1 MQLKPYQQSA
11 LKVLG
16 DFLSKAQEV
25 DPAQAFEWA
34 LNQPPLD
41 DQPPIRARLTRFAG
55 PYRAPAGLGDTPYAC
70 IRLPTGGGKTIL
82 AAYSVALA
90 RDAGLSR
97 DYPLVLWLVTSNV
110 IRRQTVEA
118 LTDPRHPYRGVI
130 DEAFGGAVRVFDI
143 GDFAS
148 ITPHDLASNACV
160 VVGTVQ
166 TLRVENTEG
175 RKVYQHHEALEPF
188 FSRLDAA
195 TLAAFPDLEKTEAG
209 GVRYSFANLL
219 HMARPMMIVDEAHN
233 VVTTLSDQMRA
244 RINPWAV
251 VEFTATPRGR
261 SNILFNAS
269 AAELKAEQMIKMPI
283 VLQEHAHWQSAV
295 AGAVSERARL
305 AALAETEREPLRPI
319 TLYQAEPKDREVT
332 VEVLRRHLI
341 DDLSVP
347 DDRIVIA
354 TGDQRGLDGV
364 DLTAPGCK
372 IEHIITVEAL
382 KEGWDCPYAY
392 VFCSVASIKSS
403 TSVEQLLGRVLRM
416 PYASR
421 RRSADLNRAYAHVS
435 EPTFYA
441 AATALKD
448 ALVDMGF
455 EDGEAEQ
462 AIEHP
467 RLDLTEGL
475 FAQPPKPPVT
485 LDLIDTPETRAVLAA
500 NGVAPVETRPGVL
513 RLTEREFA
521 RPGLIDQVMQASPAG
536 ASELKRAVELLPVAP
551 AARGEV
557 MRVPALG
564 TEIDGQLVFGDL
576 DLLMEHVE
584 WRLSD
589 QSPVIPDLADSLG
602 ETVRRY
608 LIDVDG
614 RQVTN
619 TFLTGDLFE
628 GVDAVDGWSVP
639 RLVALLDPLVRD
651 PAFTQS
657 DKVGWLNKVVTRLIE
672 VDGLKLPQLM
682 RMRQALARKL
692 VARIDKIRREQRA
705 AVAQKYLLDPGA
717 PVQALSNEG
726 FQFRFGM
733 YDDQPTYRGPI
744 GFTKHFLDR
753 VPAFDGKSDGE
764 EARCAQALDSLKAVK
779 HWVRN
784 VARHP
789 ASFWLQTST
798 QRTYP
803 DFIAQL
809 ADGRIFVVEYKGAD
823 RWGEASE
830 DRAIGEVW
838 AKATGNLY
846 LMVRAKDEHGRDAL
860 SQMLVHL
867 DSSG

>member
-16 DFLSKAQEV
+16 DFLGKAQEV
-25 DPAQAFEWA
+25 DPAQAFDWA
-34 LNQPPLD
+34 LDQPPLE
-41 DQPPIRARLTRFAG
+41 DQPPLRQRLGRFGGA
-55 PYRAPAGLGDTPYAC
+55 YRAPKGLGDTPYCC

-82 AAYSVALA
+82 AAHSVPLA

-97 DYPLVLWLVTSNV
+97 EYPLVLWLVTSNV
-110 IRRQTVEA
+110 IRQQTVQA
-118 LTDPRHPYRGVI
+118 LADPRHPYRAAL
-130 DEAFGGAVRVFDI
+130 DAAFGGAVRVFDI
-143 GDFAS
+143 GDFANM
-148 ITPHDLASNACV
+148 TPHDLASSACI

-175 RKVYQHHEALEPF
+175 RKVYQHHEKLEPF

-195 TLAAFPDLEKTEAG
+195 TLASFPDLEKTEAG

-219 HMARPMMIVDEAHN
+219 HMARPMMVVDEAHN
-233 VVTTLSDQMRA
+233 VVTALSDQMRA

-251 VEFTATPRGR
+251 VEFTATPRGH

-295 AGAVSERARL
+295 AGAVAERARL
-305 AALAETEREPLRPI
+305 GALAETEREHLRPLA
-319 TLYQAEPKDREVT
+319 LYQAEPKNREVT
-332 VEVLRRHLI
+332 VEVLRQHLI
-341 DDLSVP
+341 DDLKIP
-347 DDRIVIA
+347 EDQIVIA
-354 TGDQRGLDGV
+354 TGDQRGLDSI
-364 DLTAPGCK
+364 DLTAPSCR

-382 KEGWDCPYAY
+382 KEGWDCPSAY
-392 VFCSVASIKSS
+392 VFCSIAGIKSS

-421 RRSADLNRAYAHVS
+421 RRAADLNRAYAHVS

-467 RLDLTEGL
+467 QLDLSEGL

-485 LDLIDTPETRAVLAA
+485 LDLINTPETRAVLAA
-500 NGVAPVETRPGVL
+500 HGVAPMESRPGVL
-513 RLTEREFA
+513 TLTAPEIA
-521 RPGLIDQVMQASPAG
+521 RPGLIDQIMYAAPSG
-536 ASELKRAVELLPVAP
+536 AAELKQTVEALPIAP
-551 AARGEV
+551 AARGAV

-564 TEIDGQLVFGDL
+564 TTIDGQLLLADL
-576 DLLMEHVE
+576 DLLMEHVD
-584 WRLSD
+584 WRLSE
-589 QSPVIPDLADSLG
+589 QSPAVPGLAASLT

-614 RQVTN
+614 RQLTN
-619 TFLTGDLFE
+619 VVLTGDLFE
-628 GVDAVDGWSVP
+628 GADHVEGWTTA

-651 PAFTQS
+651 PFFTQA
-657 DKVGWLNKVVTRLIE
+657 DKIGWLSKVVARLME
-672 VDGLKLPQLM
+672 VDELSLAQLM

-692 VARIDKIRREQRA
+692 MAQIADLRRKKRET
-705 AVAQKYLLDPGA
+705 VAQQYLLAPGA

-726 FQFRFGM
+726 FAFRYGA
-733 YDDQPTYRGPI
+733 YDDLPTYRGPLR
-744 GFTKHFLDR
+744 FTKHFLDR
-753 VPAFDGKSDGE
+753 VPAFDGKADGE
-764 EARCAQALDSLKAVK
+764 EARCAQMLDSLKQVK

-784 VARHP
+784 VSRHP
-789 ASFWLQTST
+789 ASFWLQTSA

-803 DFIAQL
+803 DFVAELI
-809 ADGRIFVVEYKGAD
+809 DGRIFVVEYKGAD
-823 RWGEASE
+823 RWKTSAE

-838 AKATGNLY
+838 ARATGNLY
-846 LMVRAKDEHGRDAL
+846 LMVRAKDDHGRGPLAQL
-860 SQMLVHL
+860 MAHL
-867 DSSG
+867 D

>member
-1 MQLKPYQQSA
+1 MQLKPYQKSA
-11 LKVLG
+11 LKLLG
-16 DFLSKAQEV
+16 DFLGKAQEV
-25 DPAQAFEWA
+25 DPAQAFDWA
-34 LNQPPLD
+34 LDQPPLE
-41 DQPPIRARLTRFAG
+41 DQPPLRQRLGRFAG
-55 PYRAPAGLGDTPYAC
+55 RYRAPHGLGDTPYCC

-82 AAYSVALA
+82 AAHAVPLA
-90 RDAGLSR
+90 RDGGVSR
-97 DYPLVLWLVTSNV
+97 EYPILLWLVTSNV
-110 IRRQTVEA
+110 IRKQTVEA
-118 LTDPRHPYRGVI
+118 LADPRHPYRATL
-130 DEAFGGAVRVFDI
+130 DAAFGGAVRVFDI
-143 GDFAS
+143 GDFAN
-148 ITPHDLASNACV
+148 ITPHDLASNACI

-195 TLAAFPDLEKTEAG
+195 TLAAFPGLEKTEAG

-233 VVTTLSDQMRA
+233 VVTTLSDQMRE

-261 SNILFNAS
+261 SNILFNAT

-295 AGAVSERARL
+295 AGAVAERARL
-305 AALAETEREPLRPI
+305 ADLATKEKEPLRPI

-341 DDLSVP
+341 DDLSIP
-347 DDRIVIA
+347 EERIAVA

-364 DLTAPGCK
+364 DLSAPGCP

-382 KEGWDCPYAY
+382 KEGWDCPFAY

-403 TSVEQLLGRVLRM
+403 VSVEQLLGRVLRM
-416 PYASR
+416 PYATR
-421 RRSADLNRAYAHVS
+421 RRAPELNRAYAHVS

-467 RLDLTEGL
+467 QLDLSDGL
-475 FAQPPKPPVT
+475 FAPPKPPAT
-485 LDLIDTPETRAVLAA
+485 LDLIDTPETRAVLAEH
-500 NGVAPVETRPGVL
+500 GVAVIETRPGVL
-513 RLTEREFA
+513 TLVAAEVA
-521 RPGLIDQVMQASPAG
+521 RPGLIEQVMEASPAS
-536 ASELKRAVELLPVAP
+536 AAELKRAVEALPVAP
-551 AARGEV
+551 ATRGAV

-564 TEIDGQLVFGDL
+564 TTINGELMLADL

-584 WRLSD
+584 WRLSE
-589 QSPVIPDLADSLG
+589 QSPAVPGLAESLG

-614 RQVTN
+614 RQVTH
-619 TFLTGDLFE
+619 TYLTGDLFE
-628 GVDAVDGWSVP
+628 GAEQVDGWNEA

-651 PAFTQS
+651 PSFTQS
-657 DKVGWLNKVVTRLIE
+657 DKVGWLQKVVSRLIQI
-672 VDGLKLPQLM
+672 DGLSLAQLM

-692 VARIDKIRREQRA
+692 TARIDDLRRQHRA
-705 AVAQKYLLDPGA
+705 TTARKYLLEPGA
-717 PVQALSNEG
+717 PVQALANEA
-726 FQFRFGM
+726 FEFRYGM
-733 YDDQPTYRGPI
+733 YDDQPAYRGPI

-753 VPAFDGKSDGE
+753 VPAFDGKADGE
-764 EARCAQALDSLKAVK
+764 EARCAQALDSLKQVK
-779 HWVRN
+779 HWARN
-784 VARHP
+784 VAKHP

-803 DFIAQL
+803 DFVAELI
-809 ADGRIFVVEYKGAD
+809 DGRFFVVEYKGAD
-823 RWGEASE
+823 HWADAAE

-838 AKATGNLY
+838 ARATGNLY
-846 LMVRAKDEHGRDAL
+846 LMARVRDDDARDVVSQLTRVL
-860 SQMLVHL
+860 SKA
-867 DSSG
+867 

>member
-16 DFLSKAQEV
+16 DFLGKAQEV
-25 DPAQAFEWA
+25 DPAKAFDWA
-34 LNQPPLD
+34 LDQPPLENQPPL
-41 DQPPIRARLTRFAG
+41 RKRLGRFGG
-55 PYRAPAGLGDTPYAC
+55 PYRAPKGLGDTPYCC

-82 AAYSVALA
+82 AAHAVPLA

-110 IRRQTVEA
+110 IRQQTVQA
-118 LTDPRHPYRGVI
+118 LADPRHPYRAAL
-130 DEAFGGAVRVFDI
+130 DAAFGGAVRVFDI
-143 GDFAS
+143 GDFAN
-148 ITPHDLASNACV
+148 ITPHDLASNACI

-188 FSRLDAA
+188 FSRLDAG
-195 TLAAFPDLEKTEAG
+195 TLASFPELERTEG
-209 GVRYSFANLL
+209 GSVRYSFANLL
-219 HMARPMMIVDEAHN
+219 HMMRPMMVVDEAHN
-233 VVTTLSDQMRA
+233 VVTALSDQMRA
-244 RINPWAV
+244 RIKPWAV

-295 AGAVSERARL
+295 AGTVAERARL
-305 AALAETEREPLRPI
+305 GALAESEHEPLRPI
-319 TLYQAEPKDREVT
+319 ALYQAEPKDREVT
-332 VEVLRRHLI
+332 VDVLRRHLI
-341 DDLSVP
+341 EDLKVP
-347 DDRIVIA
+347 EDQIVIA
-354 TGDQRGLDGV
+354 TGDQRGLDGI
-364 DLTAPGCK
+364 DLTAPGCR

-392 VFCSVASIKSS
+392 VFCSVAGIKSS

-416 PYASR
+416 PYAR
-421 RRSADLNRAYAHVS
+421 RRRAADLNRAYAHVS

-462 AIEHP
+462 AIEHSQ
-467 RLDLTEGL
+467 LDLSEGL
-475 FAQPPKPPVT
+475 YALPPKPPVT
-485 LDLIDTPETRAVLAA
+485 LDLINTPETRAVLTAH
-500 NGVAPVETRPGVL
+500 GVAAVESRPGVL
-513 RLTEREFA
+513 TLTAPQIA
-521 RPGLIDQVMQASPAG
+521 RPGLIDQVMNANR
-536 ASELKRAVELLPVAP
+536 SEAAKLMQAVEALPLAP
-551 AARGEV
+551 AARGVV
-557 MRVPALG
+557 MHVPALG
-564 TEIDGQLVFGDL
+564 TTIEGQLLLADL
-576 DLLMEHVE
+576 DLLMENVD
-584 WRLSD
+584 WRLSE
-589 QSPVIPDLADSLG
+589 QSPVVPGLAESLT

-619 TFLTGDLFE
+619 VMLTGDLFE
-628 GVDAVDGWSVP
+628 GVDHVTGWTTA

-651 PAFTQS
+651 PAFTQA
-657 DKVGWLNKVVTRLIE
+657 DKVGWLNKVVARLIE
-672 VDGLKLPQLM
+672 VDGLSLAQLM

-692 VARIDKIRREQRA
+692 IAHIADLRRQQRADVARQ
-705 AVAQKYLLDPGA
+705 YLLNPGA

-726 FQFRFGM
+726 FAFRHGV
-733 YDDQPTYRGPI
+733 YDDLPTYRGPF
-744 GFTKHFLDR
+744 GFNKHFLER
-753 VPAFDGKSDGE
+753 VPAFDGRADGE
-764 EARCAQALDSLKAVK
+764 EAQCAQMLDSLKQVK

-803 DFIAQL
+803 DFVAEL
-809 ADGRIFVVEYKGAD
+809 TDGRIFVVEYKGAD
-823 RWGEASE
+823 RWEGAAE

-838 AKATGNLY
+838 ARATGHLY
-846 LMVRAKDEHGRDAL
+846 LMVRAQDDRGRGPLAQLLAHVD
-860 SQMLVHL
+860 
-867 DSSG
+867 